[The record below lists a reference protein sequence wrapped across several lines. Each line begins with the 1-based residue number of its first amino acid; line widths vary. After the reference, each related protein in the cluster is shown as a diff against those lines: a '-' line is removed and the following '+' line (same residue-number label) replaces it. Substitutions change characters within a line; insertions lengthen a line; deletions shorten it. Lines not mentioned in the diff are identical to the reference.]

1 MINIITKIELL
12 EHMIK
17 ENKSL
22 RYVKFPYKRCET
34 VIAYE
39 GGISSEI
46 VNIVNSI
53 DECKLDAEGNIES
66 KFTNT
71 AISLDKLSDGSKTV
85 IYVYYRTIVEKSNEI
100 INITDCGPNAIEYI
114 LKNYSDKN
122 LILYLGHLELPMNI
136 KCKFKINNDIVENTN
151 EIFSNRDDR

>member
-22 RYVKFPYKRCET
+22 RYVRFPYKRCET

-53 DECKLDAEGNIES
+53 DECKLDAEGNMES

-122 LILYLGHLELPMNI
+122 LILYY
-136 KCKFKINNDIVENTN
+136 
-151 EIFSNRDDR
+151 IFYQYHFY